1 MREQEVSSALFR
13 KIIQQADAA
22 RIRQIHIA
30 IGEISELNQDVILQQ
45 WDGLTRGTVLEHA
58 RLRFRLVTAE
68 VQCMSCFKKYHPVN
82 GVIHCQNCGS
92 FGAKILSGEEFHV
105 ETIETDHD

>member
-1 MREQEVSSALFR
+1 MRELDVTKALFDKMIKSPDASR
-13 KIIQQADAA
+13 MKQIQ
-22 RIRQIHIA
+22 IA
-30 IGEISELNQDVILQQ
+30 IGEISELDQNVIERH
-45 WDGLTRGTVLEHA
+45 WVELTRGTAMERA
-58 RLRFRLVTAE
+58 TLRFRPVIAE

-105 ETIETDHD
+105 ETIETYSE